1 MEFGVEF
8 IKMLGA
14 LSLVLAVLVGALF
27 ALKKAGKWVRKPDR
41 NDWIQVV
48 AQHPIGIKH
57 HLVLVR
63 VREELL
69 LVGVSPQGMHL
80 LSPSRPAPATGWPAD
95 LPELHPPGDGPR

>member
-14 LSLVLAVLVGALF
+14 LVVVLLFLVGALF
-27 ALKKAGKWVRKPDR
+27 GVKKAGMWARKPER

-48 AQHPIGIKH
+48 AQHSIGIKH
-57 HLVLVR
+57 HLVLVKIQ
-63 VREELL
+63 ESLL

-80 LSPSRPAPATGWPAD
+80 LTPTQPGVSPWVATGSQT
-95 LPELHPPGDGPR
+95 LQQSEKS